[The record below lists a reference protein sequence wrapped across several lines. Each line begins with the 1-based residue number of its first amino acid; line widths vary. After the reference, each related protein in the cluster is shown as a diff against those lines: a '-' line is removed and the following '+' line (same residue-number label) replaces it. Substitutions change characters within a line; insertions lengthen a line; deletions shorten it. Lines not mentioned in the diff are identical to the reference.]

1 MSDGWSVTALICIS
15 RGTYAFD
22 GCTELDDHSLL
33 LEDQLLDELDL
44 EEEEDDEGGG
54 DQVLLD
60 SRWDEEGVH

>member
-1 MSDGWSVTALICIS
+1 MKRHSSDVCLCCK
-15 RGTYAFD
+15 TYAFD

-44 EEEEDDEGGG
+44 VEEDEGGG